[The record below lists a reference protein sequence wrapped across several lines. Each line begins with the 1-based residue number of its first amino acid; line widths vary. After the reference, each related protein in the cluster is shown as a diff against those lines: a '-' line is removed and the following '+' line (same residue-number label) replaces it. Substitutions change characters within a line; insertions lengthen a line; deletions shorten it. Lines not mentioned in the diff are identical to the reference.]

1 MSHPSGS
8 REPCPSQ
15 EAIRARCFH
24 PSGVFVEFK
33 KEEIEQS
40 IPDRFEQQVAKYPNR
55 IAVKTR
61 NHTLTYDALNK
72 GANRV
77 ARAILAQR
85 GDGNEPIAL
94 LLENDASMIA
104 GILGVLKAGKIY
116 VPLDP
121 SLPSARL
128 AYILEDSQAALVLT
142 NTRIASL

>member
-24 PSGVFVEFK
+24 PSGVFVEFR

-61 NHTLTYDALNK
+61 NPTLTYGDLNK
-72 GANRV
+72 GAKRV

-85 GDGNEPIAL
+85 GEVNEPIAL
-94 LLENDASMIA
+94 LLEQGASLIA
-104 GILGVLKAGKIY
+104 AIIGILKAGKIY

-121 SLPSARL
+121 YHPQAWLTFL
-128 AYILEDSQAALVLT
+128 LEDSQATLIVT
-142 NTRIASL
+142 HTT